1 MSELW
6 IKAMNGHV
14 ELFYSQPPKGT
25 GNYIHVIEKSDYD
38 EIQVRLKE
46 VVSFKISEHE
56 VQYNILKE
64 NYDELESKYRD
75 LEKECSGWEDRASK
89 PVEWC
94 CKLRDENIE
103 KLAEENL
110 ALQAKLDKAEN
121 IIKGLSNIIDDEVKK
136 HWLVEDTLDYIPRNF
151 ILDLAKRAREYS
163 ANNPEVKS

>member
-103 KLAEENL
+103 KLAGENL
-110 ALQAKLDKAEN
+110 ALQAKLDKAVEA
-121 IIKGLSNIIDDEVKK
+121 IQVCLKRDHPSAEAELCGIRGLLAV
-136 HWLVEDTLDYIPRNF
+136 TLNELKQDNP
-151 ILDLAKRAREYS
+151 DLQAKE
-163 ANNPEVKS
+163 EK